1 MMPPYKNSE
10 YYTDWTAY
18 KAIQN
23 IERKKSTMLITPV
36 KNPLP
41 GQVYETTSTN
51 GNTFTVL
58 VLAASQD
65 DTVSTTRV
73 YDQPRLINSQ
83 NIRVNNRMMYVDP
96 SKMGFAQNTNL
107 MGLIGTLP
115 PEDMIKVC
123 RAMVSIYNLGTQAAD
138 VPAIPDAPAPAVEKP
153 VEDVENDRERKIHN
167 AALLRINVLE
177 KELAESKAQS
187 EQFQQESDEY
197 AKKLEVMS
205 ADRDLAKDFLKDA
218 QDQVESL
225 KKEIAAITAES
236 ATYSKLLH
244 ELLDKLMQK

>member
-1 MMPPYKNSE
+1 
-10 YYTDWTAY
+10 
-18 KAIQN
+18 
-23 IERKKSTMLITPV
+23 MLISSV

-51 GNTFTVL
+51 GNTLTVL

-83 NIRVNNRMMYVDP
+83 NIRVNNRMMYIDP
-96 SKMGFAQNTNL
+96 SKMGFAQNANL

-115 PEDMIKVC
+115 PEDMIKVR
-123 RAMVSIYNLGTQAAD
+123 RAMVSIYNLGTAAAD
-138 VPAIPDAPAPAVEKP
+138 VPAIPDAPVVEKP
-153 VEDVENDRERKIHN
+153 VNKVENNDKT
-167 AALLRINVLE
+167 RINALE
-177 KELAESKAQS
+177 KELGETKAQA
-187 EQFQQESDEY
+187 EQYKQESDEY
-197 AKKLEVMS
+197 AEKLEVLS

-218 QDQVESL
+218 QDQVENL

>member
-1 MMPPYKNSE
+1 
-10 YYTDWTAY
+10 
-18 KAIQN
+18 
-23 IERKKSTMLITPV
+23 MLIAPV

-96 SKMGFAQNTNL
+96 SKMGFAQNANL
-107 MGLIGTLP
+107 TGLIGTLP
-115 PEDMIKVC
+115 PEDMIKVR
-123 RAMVSIYNLGTQAAD
+123 RAMVSIYNLGTAAAD
-138 VPAIPDAPAPAVEKP
+138 VPAIPDAPVVEKP
-153 VEDVENDRERKIHN
+153 VDKVENNDKT
-167 AALLRINVLE
+167 RINALE
-177 KELAESKAQS
+177 KELGETKAQA
-187 EQFQQESDEY
+187 EQYKRESDEY
-197 AKKLEVMS
+197 AEKMEVLS
-205 ADRDLAKDFLKDA
+205 ADRDLAKDFLKDT
-218 QDQVESL
+218 QEELESL
-225 KKEIAAITAES
+225 KKDFAAVKAES

>member
-1 MMPPYKNSE
+1 
-10 YYTDWTAY
+10 
-18 KAIQN
+18 
-23 IERKKSTMLITPV
+23 MLIAPV

-41 GQVYETTSTN
+41 GQVYETTSAN

-96 SKMGFAQNTNL
+96 SKMGYVQNANL

-115 PEDMIKVC
+115 PEDMIKVR
-123 RAMVSIYNLGTQAAD
+123 RAMVSIYNLGTAAAD
-138 VPAIPDAPAPAVEKP
+138 VPAIPDAPAVEKP
-153 VEDVENDRERKIHN
+153 VDKVENNDKT
-167 AALLRINVLE
+167 RINALE
-177 KELAESKAQS
+177 KELSETKAQA
-187 EQFQQESDEY
+187 EQYKHESDEY
-197 AKKLEVMS
+197 AEKMEVLS
-205 ADRDLAKDFLKDA
+205 ADRDLAKDFLKDT
-218 QDQVESL
+218 QEELESL
-225 KKEIAAITAES
+225 KKDFAAVKAES

>member
-23 IERKKSTMLITPV
+23 IERKSTMLIAPV

-51 GNTFTVL
+51 GNSFTVL

-96 SKMGFAQNTNL
+96 SKMGYAQNANL
-107 MGLIGTLP
+107 TGLIGTLP
-115 PEDMIKVC
+115 PEDMIKVR
-123 RAMVSIYNLGTQAAD
+123 RAMVSIYNLGTAAAD
-138 VPAIPDAPAPAVEKP
+138 VPAIPDVPVVEKP
-153 VEDVENDRERKIHN
+153 VDKVENNDK
-167 AALLRINVLE
+167 ARINALE
-177 KELAESKAQS
+177 KELGETKAQAD
-187 EQFQQESDEY
+187 QYKQESDEY
-197 AKKLEVMS
+197 AEKIELAN
-205 ADRDLAKDFLKDA
+205 ADRDIAKEMLKRA
-218 QDQVESL
+218 QDELESL
-225 KKEIAAITAES
+225 NKEIAAITAES

>member
-23 IERKKSTMLITPV
+23 IERKSTMLIAPV

-51 GNTFTVL
+51 GNSFTVL

-96 SKMGFAQNTNL
+96 SKMGYAQNANL

-115 PEDMIKVC
+115 PEDMIKVR
-123 RAMVSIYNLGTQAAD
+123 RAMVSIYNLGTAAAD
-138 VPAIPDAPAPAVEKP
+138 VPAIPDAPVVEKP
-153 VEDVENDRERKIHN
+153 VDKVENNDKT
-167 AALLRINVLE
+167 RINALE
-177 KELAESKAQS
+177 KELSETKAQA
-187 EQFQQESDEY
+187 EQYKQESDEY
-197 AKKLEVMS
+197 AEKMEVLS
-205 ADRDLAKDFLKDA
+205 ADRDLAKDFLKDT
-218 QDQVESL
+218 QEELESL
-225 KKEIAAITAES
+225 KKDFAAVKAES

>member
-1 MMPPYKNSE
+1 
-10 YYTDWTAY
+10 
-18 KAIQN
+18 
-23 IERKKSTMLITPV
+23 MLISSV

-83 NIRVNNRMMYVDP
+83 NIRVNNRMMYIDP
-96 SKMGFAQNTNL
+96 SKMGFAQNANL

-115 PEDMIKVC
+115 PEDMIKVR
-123 RAMVSIYNLGTQAAD
+123 RAMVSIYNLGTAAAD
-138 VPAIPDAPAPAVEKP
+138 VPAIPDAPVVEKP
-153 VEDVENDRERKIHN
+153 VNKVENNDKT
-167 AALLRINVLE
+167 RINALE
-177 KELAESKAQS
+177 KELGETKAQA
-187 EQFQQESDEY
+187 EQYKQESDEY
-197 AKKLEVMS
+197 AEKLEVLS
-205 ADRDLAKDFLKDA
+205 ADHDLAKDFLKDA
-218 QDQVESL
+218 QDQVENL

>member
-23 IERKKSTMLITPV
+23 IERKSTMLIAPV

-51 GNTFTVL
+51 GNAFTVL

-96 SKMGFAQNTNL
+96 SKMGFVQNINL
-107 MGLIGTLP
+107 TGLIGALP
-115 PEDMIKVC
+115 PEDMIKVR
-123 RAMVSIYNLGTQAAD
+123 RAMVSIYNLGTAAAD
-138 VPAIPDAPAPAVEKP
+138 APAIPDTPAPVVEKP
-153 VEDVENDRERKIHN
+153 VDKVENNDKT
-167 AALLRINVLE
+167 RINALE
-177 KELAESKAQS
+177 KELGETKAQA
-187 EQFQQESDEY
+187 EQYKQESDEY
-197 AKKLEVMS
+197 AEKIELAN
-205 ADRDLAKDFLKDA
+205 ADRDIAKEMLKRA
-218 QDQVESL
+218 QDELESL
-225 KKEIAAITAES
+225 NKEIAAITAES

-244 ELLDKLMQK
+244 ELLDRLMQK

>member
-23 IERKKSTMLITPV
+23 IERKSTMLIAPV

-83 NIRVNNRMMYVDP
+83 NIWVNNRMMYVDP
-96 SKMGFAQNTNL
+96 SKMGFAQNANL
-107 MGLIGTLP
+107 TGLIGTLP
-115 PEDMIKVC
+115 PEDMIKVR
-123 RAMVSIYNLGTQAAD
+123 RAMVSIYNLGTAAAD
-138 VPAIPDAPAPAVEKP
+138 VPAIPDAPAPVVEKP
-153 VEDVENDRERKIHN
+153 VDKVENNDKT
-167 AALLRINVLE
+167 RINALE
-177 KELAESKAQS
+177 KELAETKAQA
-187 EQFQQESDEY
+187 EQYKQESDEY
-197 AKKLEVMS
+197 AEKMEVMS
-205 ADRDLAKDFLKDA
+205 ADSDLAKDFLKDA

-244 ELLDKLMQK
+244 ELMDKLMQK

>member
-23 IERKKSTMLITPV
+23 IERKSTMLIAPV

-41 GQVYETTSTN
+41 GQVYETTSAN

-96 SKMGFAQNTNL
+96 SKMGYAQNANL

-115 PEDMIKVC
+115 PEDMIKVR
-123 RAMVSIYNLGTQAAD
+123 RAMVSIYNLGTAAAD
-138 VPAIPDAPAPAVEKP
+138 VPAIPDAPAVEKP
-153 VEDVENDRERKIHN
+153 VDKVENNDKT
-167 AALLRINVLE
+167 RINALE
-177 KELAESKAQS
+177 KELSETKAQA
-187 EQFQQESDEY
+187 EQYKHESDEY
-197 AKKLEVMS
+197 AEKMEVLS
-205 ADRDLAKDFLKDA
+205 ADRDLAKDFLKDT
-218 QDQVESL
+218 QEELESL
-225 KKEIAAITAES
+225 KKDFAAVTAES

>member
-1 MMPPYKNSE
+1 
-10 YYTDWTAY
+10 
-18 KAIQN
+18 
-23 IERKKSTMLITPV
+23 MLIAPV

-41 GQVYETTSTN
+41 GQVYETVSTN

-96 SKMGFAQNTNL
+96 SKMGYVQNANL

-115 PEDMIKVC
+115 PEDMIKVR
-123 RAMVSIYNLGTQAAD
+123 RAMVSIYNLGTAAAD
-138 VPAIPDAPAPAVEKP
+138 VPAIPDAPIVEKP
-153 VEDVENDRERKIHN
+153 VDKVENNDKT
-167 AALLRINVLE
+167 RINALE
-177 KELAESKAQS
+177 RELGETKAQA
-187 EQFQQESDEY
+187 EQYKQESDEY
-197 AKKLEVMS
+197 AEKLEVLS

-218 QDQVESL
+218 QDQVENL

>member
-1 MMPPYKNSE
+1 
-10 YYTDWTAY
+10 
-18 KAIQN
+18 
-23 IERKKSTMLITPV
+23 MLISSV

-41 GQVYETTSTN
+41 GQVYEATSTN

-96 SKMGFAQNTNL
+96 SKMGYVQNINL
-107 MGLIGTLP
+107 TGLIGTLP
-115 PEDMIKVC
+115 PEDMIKVR
-123 RAMVSIYNLGTQAAD
+123 RAMVSIYNLGTAAAD
-138 VPAIPDAPAPAVEKP
+138 VPAIPDAPAPVVEKP
-153 VEDVENDRERKIHN
+153 VDKVESIDKTRLN
-167 AALLRINVLE
+167 ALE
-177 KELAESKAQS
+177 KELAEAKAQA
-187 EQFQQESDEY
+187 EQYKQESDEY
-197 AKKLEVMS
+197 AEKMEVLS
-205 ADRDLAKDFLKDA
+205 ADRDLAKDFLKDT
-218 QDQVESL
+218 QEELESM
-225 KKEIAAITAES
+225 KKDFAAVKAES

>member
-23 IERKKSTMLITPV
+23 IERKSTMLIAPV

-41 GQVYETTSTN
+41 GQVYETVSTN

-65 DTVSTTRV
+65 DTVSTTRI

-96 SKMGFAQNTNL
+96 SKMGYAQNANL

-115 PEDMIKVC
+115 PEDMIKVR
-123 RAMVSIYNLGTQAAD
+123 RAMVSIYNLGTAAAD
-138 VPAIPDAPAPAVEKP
+138 VPAIPDAPVVEKP
-153 VEDVENDRERKIHN
+153 VNKVENNDKT
-167 AALLRINVLE
+167 RINALE
-177 KELAESKAQS
+177 KELGETKARAEQYK
-187 EQFQQESDEY
+187 QESDEY
-197 AKKLEVMS
+197 AEKLEVLS

-218 QDQVESL
+218 QDQVENL

>member
-1 MMPPYKNSE
+1 
-10 YYTDWTAY
+10 
-18 KAIQN
+18 
-23 IERKKSTMLITPV
+23 MLIAPI

-96 SKMGFAQNTNL
+96 SKMGYAQNANL

-115 PEDMIKVC
+115 PEDMIKVR
-123 RAMVSIYNLGTQAAD
+123 RAMVSIYNLGTASAD
-138 VPAIPDAPAPAVEKP
+138 VPAIPDAPVVEKP
-153 VEDVENDRERKIHN
+153 VDKVENIDKT
-167 AALLRINVLE
+167 RINALE
-177 KELAESKAQS
+177 KELAETKAQA
-187 EQFQQESDEY
+187 EQYKQESDEY
-197 AKKLEVMS
+197 AEKIEFAN

-218 QDQVESL
+218 QDQVENL

>member
-1 MMPPYKNSE
+1 
-10 YYTDWTAY
+10 
-18 KAIQN
+18 
-23 IERKKSTMLITPV
+23 MLIAPV

-41 GQVYETTSTN
+41 GQVYETTSAN

-96 SKMGFAQNTNL
+96 SKMGYVQNANL

-115 PEDMIKVC
+115 PEDMIKVR
-123 RAMVSIYNLGTQAAD
+123 RAMVSIYNLGTAAAD
-138 VPAIPDAPAPAVEKP
+138 VPAIPDAPVVEKP
-153 VEDVENDRERKIHN
+153 VNKVENNDKT
-167 AALLRINVLE
+167 RINALE
-177 KELAESKAQS
+177 KELGETKAQA
-187 EQFQQESDEY
+187 EQYKQESDEY
-197 AKKLEVMS
+197 AEKLEVLS

-218 QDQVESL
+218 QDQVENL

>member
-23 IERKKSTMLITPV
+23 IERKSTMLIAPV

-41 GQVYETTSTN
+41 GQVYETTSAN

-96 SKMGFAQNTNL
+96 SKMGYAQNANL

-115 PEDMIKVC
+115 PEDMIKVR
-123 RAMVSIYNLGTQAAD
+123 RAMVSIYNLGTAAAD
-138 VPAIPDAPAPAVEKP
+138 VPAIPDAPAVEKP
-153 VEDVENDRERKIHN
+153 VDKVENNDKT
-167 AALLRINVLE
+167 RINALE
-177 KELAESKAQS
+177 KELSETKAQA
-187 EQFQQESDEY
+187 EQYKHESDEY
-197 AKKLEVMS
+197 AEKMEVLS
-205 ADRDLAKDFLKDA
+205 ADRDLAKDFLKDT
-218 QDQVESL
+218 QEELESL
-225 KKEIAAITAES
+225 KKDFAAITAES

>member
-10 YYTDWTAY
+10 YYNDWTAY

-23 IERKKSTMLITPV
+23 IERKKSTMLIAPV

-96 SKMGFAQNTNL
+96 SKMGFAQNANL
-107 MGLIGTLP
+107 TGLIGTLP
-115 PEDMIKVC
+115 PEDMIKVR
-123 RAMVSIYNLGTQAAD
+123 RAMVSIYNLGTAAAD
-138 VPAIPDAPAPAVEKP
+138 VPAIPDAPAPVVEKP
-153 VEDVENDRERKIHN
+153 VDKVENIDRTRLN
-167 AALLRINVLE
+167 ALE
-177 KELAESKAQS
+177 KELAEAKAQA
-187 EQFQQESDEY
+187 EQYKHESDEY
-197 AKKLEVMS
+197 AEKMEVMS

>member
-23 IERKKSTMLITPV
+23 IERKKSTMLIAPV

-96 SKMGFAQNTNL
+96 SKMGFAQNANL
-107 MGLIGTLP
+107 TGLIGTLP
-115 PEDMIKVC
+115 PEDMIKVL
-123 RAMVSIYNLGTQAAD
+123 RAMVSIYNLGTAAAD
-138 VPAIPDAPAPAVEKP
+138 VPAIPDAPAPVVEKP
-153 VEDVENDRERKIHN
+153 VDKVENNDKT
-167 AALLRINVLE
+167 RINALE
-177 KELAESKAQS
+177 KELAEATAQA
-187 EQFQQESDEY
+187 EQYKQESDEY
-197 AKKLEVMS
+197 AEKMEVMS

-236 ATYSKLLH
+236 ATYSKLFH

>member
-1 MMPPYKNSE
+1 
-10 YYTDWTAY
+10 
-18 KAIQN
+18 
-23 IERKKSTMLITPV
+23 MLIAPV

-41 GQVYETTSTN
+41 GQVYETVSTN

-65 DTVSTTRV
+65 DTVSTTRI

-96 SKMGFAQNTNL
+96 SKMGYVQNANL

-115 PEDMIKVC
+115 PEDMIKVR
-123 RAMVSIYNLGTQAAD
+123 RAMVSIYNLGTAAAD
-138 VPAIPDAPAPAVEKP
+138 VPAIPDAPVVEKP
-153 VEDVENDRERKIHN
+153 VNKVENNDKT
-167 AALLRINVLE
+167 RINALE
-177 KELAESKAQS
+177 KELGETKARAEQYK
-187 EQFQQESDEY
+187 QESDEY
-197 AKKLEVMS
+197 AEKLEVLS
-205 ADRDLAKDFLKDA
+205 ANRDLAKDFLKDA
-218 QDQVESL
+218 QDQVENL

>member
-23 IERKKSTMLITPV
+23 IERKSTMLIAPV

-41 GQVYETTSTN
+41 GQVYETVSTN

-65 DTVSTTRV
+65 DTVSTTRI

-96 SKMGFAQNTNL
+96 SKMGYVQNANL

-115 PEDMIKVC
+115 PEDMIKVR
-123 RAMVSIYNLGTQAAD
+123 RAMVSIYNLGTAAAD
-138 VPAIPDAPAPAVEKP
+138 VPAIPDAPVVEKP
-153 VEDVENDRERKIHN
+153 VDKVENNDKT
-167 AALLRINVLE
+167 RINTLE
-177 KELAESKAQS
+177 KELGETKAQA
-187 EQFQQESDEY
+187 EQYKQESDEY
-197 AKKLEVMS
+197 AEKLEVLS

-218 QDQVESL
+218 QDQVENL

>member
-23 IERKKSTMLITPV
+23 IERKSTMLIAPV

-41 GQVYETTSTN
+41 GQVYETVSTN

-65 DTVSTTRV
+65 DTVSTTRI

-96 SKMGFAQNTNL
+96 SKMGYAQNANL

-115 PEDMIKVC
+115 PEDMIKVR
-123 RAMVSIYNLGTQAAD
+123 RAMVSIYNLGTAAAD
-138 VPAIPDAPAPAVEKP
+138 VPAIPDAPVVEKP
-153 VEDVENDRERKIHN
+153 VNNVENNDKT
-167 AALLRINVLE
+167 RINALE
-177 KELAESKAQS
+177 KELGETKARAEQYK
-187 EQFQQESDEY
+187 QESDEY
-197 AKKLEVMS
+197 AEKLEVLS
-205 ADRDLAKDFLKDA
+205 ANRDLAKDFLKDA
-218 QDQVESL
+218 QDQVENL

>member
-1 MMPPYKNSE
+1 
-10 YYTDWTAY
+10 
-18 KAIQN
+18 
-23 IERKKSTMLITPV
+23 MLIAPV

-41 GQVYETTSTN
+41 GQVYETTSAN

-96 SKMGFAQNTNL
+96 SKMGYAQNANL

-115 PEDMIKVC
+115 PEDMIKVR
-123 RAMVSIYNLGTQAAD
+123 RAMVSIYNLGTAAAD
-138 VPAIPDAPAPAVEKP
+138 VPAIPDAPAVEKP
-153 VEDVENDRERKIHN
+153 VDKVENNDKT
-167 AALLRINVLE
+167 RINALE
-177 KELAESKAQS
+177 KELSETKAQA
-187 EQFQQESDEY
+187 EQYKHESDEY
-197 AKKLEVMS
+197 AEKMEVLS
-205 ADRDLAKDFLKDA
+205 ADRDLAKDFLKDT
-218 QDQVESL
+218 QEELESL

>member
-1 MMPPYKNSE
+1 M
-10 YYTDWTAY
+10 
-18 KAIQN
+18 
-23 IERKKSTMLITPV
+23 
-36 KNPLP
+36 
-41 GQVYETTSTN
+41 YETTSAN

-96 SKMGFAQNTNL
+96 SKMGYAQNANL

-115 PEDMIKVC
+115 PEDMIKVR
-123 RAMVSIYNLGTQAAD
+123 RAMVSIYNLGTAAAD
-138 VPAIPDAPAPAVEKP
+138 VPAIPDAPVVEKP
-153 VEDVENDRERKIHN
+153 VDKVENNDKT
-167 AALLRINVLE
+167 RINALE
-177 KELAESKAQS
+177 RELGETKAQA
-187 EQFQQESDEY
+187 EQYKQESDEY
-197 AKKLEVMS
+197 AKKMEVMS

>member
-1 MMPPYKNSE
+1 
-10 YYTDWTAY
+10 
-18 KAIQN
+18 
-23 IERKKSTMLITPV
+23 MLISSV

-96 SKMGFAQNTNL
+96 SKMGFAQNANL
-107 MGLIGTLP
+107 TGLIGTLP
-115 PEDMIKVC
+115 PEDMIKVR
-123 RAMVSIYNLGTQAAD
+123 RAMVSIYNLGTAAAD
-138 VPAIPDAPAPAVEKP
+138 VPAIPDVPVVEKP
-153 VEDVENDRERKIHN
+153 VDKVENNDKT
-167 AALLRINVLE
+167 RINALE
-177 KELAESKAQS
+177 NELSETKAQA
-187 EQFQQESDEY
+187 EQYKQESDEY
-197 AKKLEVMS
+197 AEKIELAN
-205 ADRDLAKDFLKDA
+205 ADRDIAKEMLKRA
-218 QDQVESL
+218 QDELESL
-225 KKEIAAITAES
+225 NKEIAAITAES

>member
-23 IERKKSTMLITPV
+23 IERKSTMLIAPV

-41 GQVYETTSTN
+41 GQVYETTSAN

-96 SKMGFAQNTNL
+96 SKMGYVQNANL

-115 PEDMIKVC
+115 PEDMIKVR
-123 RAMVSIYNLGTQAAD
+123 RAMVSIYNLGTAAAD
-138 VPAIPDAPAPAVEKP
+138 VPAIPDAPAVEKP
-153 VEDVENDRERKIHN
+153 VNKVENNDKT
-167 AALLRINVLE
+167 RINALE
-177 KELAESKAQS
+177 KELGETKAQA
-187 EQFQQESDEY
+187 EQYKQESDEY
-197 AKKLEVMS
+197 AEKLEVLS

-218 QDQVESL
+218 QDQVENL

>member
-1 MMPPYKNSE
+1 
-10 YYTDWTAY
+10 
-18 KAIQN
+18 
-23 IERKKSTMLITPV
+23 MLIAPV

-41 GQVYETTSTN
+41 GQVYETASAN

-96 SKMGFAQNTNL
+96 SKMGYAQNANL

-115 PEDMIKVC
+115 PEDMIKVR
-123 RAMVSIYNLGTQAAD
+123 RAMVSIYNLGTAAAD
-138 VPAIPDAPAPAVEKP
+138 VPAIPDAPVVEKP
-153 VEDVENDRERKIHN
+153 VNKVENNDKT
-167 AALLRINVLE
+167 RINALE
-177 KELAESKAQS
+177 KELGETKAQA
-187 EQFQQESDEY
+187 EQYKQESDEY
-197 AKKLEVMS
+197 AEKLEVLS

-218 QDQVESL
+218 QDQVENL

>member
-10 YYTDWTAY
+10 YYTDWMAY

-23 IERKKSTMLITPV
+23 IERKKSTMLIAPV

-96 SKMGFAQNTNL
+96 SKMGFAQNANL
-107 MGLIGTLP
+107 TGLIGTLP
-115 PEDMIKVC
+115 PEDMIKVR
-123 RAMVSIYNLGTQAAD
+123 RAMVSIYNLGTAAAD
-138 VPAIPDAPAPAVEKP
+138 VPAIPDAPAPVVEKP
-153 VEDVENDRERKIHN
+153 VDKVENNDKT
-167 AALLRINVLE
+167 RINALE
-177 KELAESKAQS
+177 KELGETKAQA
-187 EQFQQESDEY
+187 EQYKQESDEY
-197 AKKLEVMS
+197 AEKIELAN
-205 ADRDLAKDFLKDA
+205 ADRDIAKEMLKRA
-218 QDQVESL
+218 QAELDSL
-225 KKEIAAITAES
+225 NKEIAAITAES

>member
-1 MMPPYKNSE
+1 
-10 YYTDWTAY
+10 
-18 KAIQN
+18 
-23 IERKKSTMLITPV
+23 MLIAPV

-96 SKMGFAQNTNL
+96 SKMGFAQNANL
-107 MGLIGTLP
+107 TGLIGTLP
-115 PEDMIKVC
+115 PEDMIKVR
-123 RAMVSIYNLGTQAAD
+123 RAMVSIYNLGTAAAD
-138 VPAIPDAPAPAVEKP
+138 VPAIPDVPVVEKP
-153 VEDVENDRERKIHN
+153 VDKVENNDKT
-167 AALLRINVLE
+167 RINALE
-177 KELAESKAQS
+177 KELGETKAQA
-187 EQFQQESDEY
+187 EQYKQESDEY
-197 AKKLEVMS
+197 AEKIELAN
-205 ADRDLAKDFLKDA
+205 ADRDIAKEMLKRA
-218 QDQVESL
+218 QDELESL
-225 KKEIAAITAES
+225 NKEIAAITAES

>member
-23 IERKKSTMLITPV
+23 IERKSTMLISSV

-96 SKMGFAQNTNL
+96 SKMGYVQNVNL

-115 PEDMIKVC
+115 PEDMIKVR
-123 RAMVSIYNLGTQAAD
+123 RAMVSIYNLGTAAAD
-138 VPAIPDAPAPAVEKP
+138 VPAIPDAPAPVVEKP
-153 VEDVENDRERKIHN
+153 VDKVESSNKTRVN
-167 AALLRINVLE
+167 ALE
-177 KELAESKAQS
+177 KELAETKAQA
-187 EQFQQESDEY
+187 EQYKQESDEY
-197 AKKLEVMS
+197 AKKMEVMS

>member
-23 IERKKSTMLITPV
+23 IERKSTMLIAPV

-96 SKMGFAQNTNL
+96 SKMGFAQNANL
-107 MGLIGTLP
+107 TGLIGTLP
-115 PEDMIKVC
+115 PEDMIKVR
-123 RAMVSIYNLGTQAAD
+123 RAMVSIYNLGTAAAD
-138 VPAIPDAPAPAVEKP
+138 VPAITDAPAVEKP
-153 VEDVENDRERKIHN
+153 VDKVENNDKT
-167 AALLRINVLE
+167 RINALE
-177 KELAESKAQS
+177 KELGETKAQA
-187 EQFQQESDEY
+187 EQYKQESDEY
-197 AKKLEVMS
+197 AEKIELAN
-205 ADRDLAKDFLKDA
+205 ADRDIAKEMLKKA
-218 QDQVESL
+218 QDELESL
-225 KKEIAAITAES
+225 NKEIAAITAES

>member
-23 IERKKSTMLITPV
+23 IERMSTMLIAPV
-36 KNPLP
+36 KNPIP
-41 GQVYETTSTN
+41 GQVYETTSAN

-96 SKMGFAQNTNL
+96 SKMGYVQNANL

-115 PEDMIKVC
+115 PEDMIKVR
-123 RAMVSIYNLGTQAAD
+123 RAMVSIYNLGTAAAD
-138 VPAIPDAPAPAVEKP
+138 VPAIPDAPVVEKP
-153 VEDVENDRERKIHN
+153 VNKVENNDKT
-167 AALLRINVLE
+167 RINALE
-177 KELAESKAQS
+177 KELGETKAQA
-187 EQFQQESDEY
+187 EQYKQESDEY
-197 AKKLEVMS
+197 AEKLEVLS

-218 QDQVESL
+218 QDQVENL

>member
-23 IERKKSTMLITPV
+23 IERKSTMLISSV

-96 SKMGFAQNTNL
+96 SKMGFAQNANL

-115 PEDMIKVC
+115 PEDMIKVR
-123 RAMVSIYNLGTQAAD
+123 RAMVSIYNLGTAAAD
-138 VPAIPDAPAPAVEKP
+138 VPAIPDAPIVEKP
-153 VEDVENDRERKIHN
+153 VDKVENNDKT
-167 AALLRINVLE
+167 RINALE
-177 KELAESKAQS
+177 KELGETKAQA
-187 EQFQQESDEY
+187 EQYKQESDEY
-197 AKKLEVMS
+197 AEKIELAN
-205 ADRDLAKDFLKDA
+205 ADRDIAKEMLKKA
-218 QDQVESL
+218 QDELESL
-225 KKEIAAITAES
+225 NKEIAAITAES

>member
-1 MMPPYKNSE
+1 
-10 YYTDWTAY
+10 
-18 KAIQN
+18 
-23 IERKKSTMLITPV
+23 MLISSV

-96 SKMGFAQNTNL
+96 SKMGYAQNANL

-115 PEDMIKVC
+115 PEDMIKVR
-123 RAMVSIYNLGTQAAD
+123 RAMVSIYNLGTAAAD
-138 VPAIPDAPAPAVEKP
+138 VPAIPDAPVVEKP
-153 VEDVENDRERKIHN
+153 VNKVENNDKT
-167 AALLRINVLE
+167 RINALE
-177 KELAESKAQS
+177 KELGETKAQA
-187 EQFQQESDEY
+187 EQYKQESDEY
-197 AKKLEVMS
+197 AEKLEVLS

-218 QDQVESL
+218 QDQVENL

>member
-23 IERKKSTMLITPV
+23 IERKKSTMLIAPV

-96 SKMGFAQNTNL
+96 SKMGFAQNANL
-107 MGLIGTLP
+107 TGLIGTLP
-115 PEDMIKVC
+115 PEYMIKVR
-123 RAMVSIYNLGTQAAD
+123 RAMVSIYNLGTAAAD
-138 VPAIPDAPAPAVEKP
+138 VPAIPDAPAPVVEKP
-153 VEDVENDRERKIHN
+153 VDKVENNDKT
-167 AALLRINVLE
+167 RINALE
-177 KELAESKAQS
+177 KELGETKAQA
-187 EQFQQESDEY
+187 EQYKQESDEY
-197 AKKLEVMS
+197 AEKIELAN
-205 ADRDLAKDFLKDA
+205 ADRDIAKEMLKRA
-218 QDQVESL
+218 QAELDSL
-225 KKEIAAITAES
+225 NKEIAAITAES

>member
-1 MMPPYKNSE
+1 
-10 YYTDWTAY
+10 
-18 KAIQN
+18 
-23 IERKKSTMLITPV
+23 MLISSV

-96 SKMGFAQNTNL
+96 SKMGFAQNANL

-115 PEDMIKVC
+115 PEDMIKVR
-123 RAMVSIYNLGTQAAD
+123 RAMVSIYNLGTAAAD
-138 VPAIPDAPAPAVEKP
+138 VPAIPDAPAVEKL
-153 VEDVENDRERKIHN
+153 VDKVENNDKT
-167 AALLRINVLE
+167 RINALE
-177 KELAESKAQS
+177 KELGETKAQA
-187 EQFQQESDEY
+187 EQYKQESDEY
-197 AKKLEVMS
+197 AEKIELAN
-205 ADRDLAKDFLKDA
+205 ADRDIAKEMLKRA
-218 QDQVESL
+218 QDELESL
-225 KKEIAAITAES
+225 NKEIAAITAES